1 MPWIQVTQS
10 TSRDIWLRTE
20 SIIGLAP
27 AERHGSG
34 TKVLLLSGET
44 LDVVEE
50 QNDLLGKIR
59 GLEGTNE
66 KGERRV
72 GFPRE

>member
-34 TKVLLLSGET
+34 TQILLLSGET

-50 QNDLLGKIR
+50 QNDLHDKIR
-59 GLEGTNE
+59 ALEGTGD
-66 KGERRV
+66 KERRV
-72 GFPRE
+72 GFPVE

>member
-20 SIIGLAP
+20 SIIGIAP

-34 TKVLLLSGET
+34 TKVLLLSGAT
-44 LDVVEE
+44 LDVAEE
-50 QNDLLGKIR
+50 QEALLGKIR
-59 GLEGTNE
+59 ELEGTASR
-66 KGERRV
+66 ERRV
-72 GFPRE
+72 GFPAE

>member
-10 TSRDIWLRTE
+10 PSRDIWLRTE

-50 QNDLLGKIR
+50 QTDLLAKIR
-59 GLEGTNE
+59 EMEGTGE
-66 KGERRV
+66 KERRV
-72 GFPRE
+72 GFPVE

>member
-34 TKVLLLSGET
+34 TQILLLSGET

-50 QNDLLGKIR
+50 QSDLLGKIR
-59 GLEGTNE
+59 DLEGTGE
-66 KGERRV
+66 KERQV
-72 GFPRE
+72 GFPVE

>member
-10 TSRDIWLRTE
+10 NIRDIWLRTE

-44 LDVVEE
+44 LDVVEA
-50 QNDLLGKIR
+50 QDDLLGKLR
-59 GLEGTNE
+59 ELEGTAA
-66 KGERRV
+66 GRERRV
-72 GFPRE
+72 GFPAE

>member
-34 TKVLLLSGET
+34 TKLLLLSGAT

-50 QNDLLGKIR
+50 QGDLLGKIR
-59 GLEGTNE
+59 DLEGTASR
-66 KGERRV
+66 ERRV
-72 GFPRE
+72 GFPSE

>member
-10 TSRDIWLRTE
+10 PSRDIWLRTE

-50 QNDLLGKIR
+50 QTDILAKIR
-59 GLEGTNE
+59 EMEGTGE
-66 KGERRV
+66 KERRV
-72 GFPRE
+72 GFPVE

>member
-10 TSRDIWLRTE
+10 TIRDIWLRTE

-44 LDVVEE
+44 LDVVEA
-50 QNDLLGKIR
+50 QSDLLDKIR
-59 GLEGTNE
+59 EIEGTGD
-66 KGERRV
+66 KERRI
-72 GFPRE
+72 GFPVE

>member
-34 TKVLLLSGET
+34 TQILLLSGET

-50 QNDLLGKIR
+50 QSDLLGKIR
-59 GLEGTNE
+59 DMEGTGD
-66 KGERRV
+66 KERRV
-72 GFPRE
+72 GFPVE

>member
-34 TKVLLLSGET
+34 TQILLLSGET

-50 QNDLLGKIR
+50 QSNLLGKIR
-59 GLEGTNE
+59 DMEGTGD
-66 KGERRV
+66 KERRV
-72 GFPRE
+72 GFPVE

>member
-50 QNDLLGKIR
+50 QSDLLGKIR
-59 GLEGTNE
+59 DMEGTGD
-66 KGERRV
+66 KERRV
-72 GFPRE
+72 GFPVE

>member
-1 MPWIQVTQS
+1 MPWIQVTPS
-10 TSRDIWLRTE
+10 PSRDVWLRTE

-34 TKVLLLSGET
+34 TKLLLLSGAT

-50 QNDLLGKIR
+50 QDALLNKIR
-59 GLEGTNE
+59 ELEGTAAR
-66 KGERRV
+66 ERRV
-72 GFPRE
+72 GFPSE

>member
-20 SIIGLAP
+20 SIIGIAP
-27 AERHGSG
+27 AERHGTG
-34 TKVLLLSGET
+34 TKVLLLSGAT

-50 QNDLLGKIR
+50 QADLLSKIR
-59 GLEGTNE
+59 ELEGTATR
-66 KGERRV
+66 ERRV
-72 GFPRE
+72 GFPAE

>member
-50 QNDLLGKIR
+50 QSDLLGKIR
-59 GLEGTNE
+59 GLEGTGE
-66 KGERRV
+66 KERRV
-72 GFPRE
+72 GFPVE

>member
-34 TKVLLLSGET
+34 TQILLLSGET

-50 QNDLLGKIR
+50 QSDLLGKICEM
-59 GLEGTNE
+59 EGTGD
-66 KGERRV
+66 KERRV
-72 GFPRE
+72 GFPVE

>member
-10 TSRDIWLRTE
+10 MSRDIWLRTE

-34 TKVLLLSGET
+34 TKLLLLSGAT

-50 QNDLLGKIR
+50 QGDLLGKIR
-59 GLEGTNE
+59 DLEGTATR
-66 KGERRV
+66 ERRV
-72 GFPRE
+72 GFPSE

>member
-10 TSRDIWLRTE
+10 TIRDIWLRTE
-20 SIIGLAP
+20 SINGLAP

-44 LDVVEE
+44 LDVVEA
-50 QNDLLGKIR
+50 QSDLLDKIR
-59 GLEGTNE
+59 ELEGTGE
-66 KGERRV
+66 KERRI
-72 GFPRE
+72 GFPGES

>member
-10 TSRDIWLRTE
+10 PSRDIWLRTE

-50 QNDLLGKIR
+50 QTDILAKLR
-59 GLEGTNE
+59 EMEGTGE
-66 KGERRV
+66 KERRV
-72 GFPRE
+72 GFPVE

>member
-10 TSRDIWLRTE
+10 TIRDIWLRTE

-44 LDVVEE
+44 LDVVEA
-50 QNDLLGKIR
+50 QGDLLDKIR
-59 GLEGTNE
+59 EIEGTGE
-66 KGERRV
+66 KERRI
-72 GFPRE
+72 GFPVE

>member
-1 MPWIQVTQS
+1 MPWIQITQS
-10 TSRDIWLRTE
+10 TSRDVWLRTE

-34 TKVLLLSGET
+34 TKLLLLSGAT

-50 QNDLLGKIR
+50 QDILLSKLR
-59 GLEGTNE
+59 ELEGTA
-66 KGERRV
+66 GRERRV
-72 GFPRE
+72 GFPTE

>member
-34 TKVLLLSGET
+34 TKLLLLSGET
-44 LDVVEE
+44 LDVVEA
-50 QNDLLGKIR
+50 QSDLLGKIR
-59 GLEGTNE
+59 DLEGTGE
-66 KGERRV
+66 KERRI
-72 GFPRE
+72 GFPGE

>member
-34 TKVLLLSGET
+34 TQVLLLSGET
-44 LDVVEE
+44 LDVVEA
-50 QNDLLGKIR
+50 QSDLLSKIHE
-59 GLEGTNE
+59 LEGTGE
-66 KGERRV
+66 RERRV
-72 GFPRE
+72 GFPVE